1 MRVMDDEDLS
11 QLWLRYAAGEILGSH
26 CSFFFC
32 FFFLFVG
39 GFFLVCRFRCSWPG
53 DVMVHPSLRS
63 SNGARRG
70 TMSEG
75 YKCGWVQSQ
84 GSEIKVDNGT
94 RRART
99 VSA

>member
-1 MRVMDDEDLS
+1 MTKTCPNFGCVARRGESWDLIA
-11 QLWLRYAAGEILGSH
+11 R
-26 CSFFFC
+26 SFFV
-32 FFFLFVG
+32 FLFVG
-39 GFFLVCRFRCSWPG
+39 GFFVCRFRCSWPG

-84 GSEIKVDNGT
+84 ESEIKVDNGT